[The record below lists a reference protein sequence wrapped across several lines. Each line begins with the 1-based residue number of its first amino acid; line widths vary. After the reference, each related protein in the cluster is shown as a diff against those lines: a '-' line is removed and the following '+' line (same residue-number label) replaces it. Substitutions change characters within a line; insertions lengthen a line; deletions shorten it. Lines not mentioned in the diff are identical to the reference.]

1 MEHSIYLADDEK
13 SIRELLH
20 SFLTSDGY
28 TVRSFENGD
37 ALLEAFRQE
46 PAELVILDIM
56 MPGTDGLTV
65 CRELRTLSDIPIIL
79 LTAKDSELD
88 YVMGISQGSDD
99 YLTKPFHFQELE
111 ARIRML
117 LRRSFTQADAALM
130 WGGLCLDTNARTASC
145 NGIPLELTMREFAI
159 LEYLMMHMG
168 RPVSAEELME
178 HVWDSEADPFSN
190 QVKVYIS
197 VIRRKLLAVTKDD
210 IIRNIR
216 GAGYLIGGEERK
228 C

>member
-1 MEHSIYLADDEK
+1 
-13 SIRELLH
+13 
-20 SFLTSDGY
+20 
-28 TVRSFENGD
+28 
-37 ALLEAFRQE
+37 
-46 PAELVILDIM
+46 
-56 MPGTDGLTV
+56 
-65 CRELRTLSDIPIIL
+65 
-79 LTAKDSELD
+79 
-88 YVMGISQGSDD
+88 
-99 YLTKPFHFQELE
+99 
-111 ARIRML
+111 
-117 LRRSFTQADAALM
+117 
-130 WGGLCLDTNARTASC
+130 
-145 NGIPLELTMREFAI
+145 MRDFAI